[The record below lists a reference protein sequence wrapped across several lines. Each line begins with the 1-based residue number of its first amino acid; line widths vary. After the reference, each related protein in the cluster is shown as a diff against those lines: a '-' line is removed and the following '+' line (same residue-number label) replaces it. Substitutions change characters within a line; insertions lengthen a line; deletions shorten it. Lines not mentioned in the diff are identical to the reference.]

1 MATYVLVGGAWLGA
15 WAWRDVAGD
24 LRARGHE
31 VHPVTLTGLG
41 ERAHLARPEVD
52 LDTHVTDVVNV
63 LRYEDLSDVVLVG
76 HSYAGLVVT
85 GVADRAPER
94 LAQVVYLDTGPLPPG
109 RALLDF
115 NPPGERE
122 RLTRLV
128 EERGDGWLLP
138 VPAFEDL
145 GTPGAIGDLG
155 APQRA
160 LLEAR
165 ATPQPFR
172 TWTQPLDYLEPERPP
187 YGRVLVLA
195 GGWGMT
201 AAQLR
206 EGVEAGSPALR
217 LFAAPDW
224 RIEEMATGHW
234 PMLSQPGATS
244 ALLDRLA
251 AGTVPAAGGQQQ
263 R

>member
-15 WAWRDVAGD
+15 WAWGDVARD
-24 LRARGHE
+24 LRARGHD

-41 ERAHLARPEVD
+41 ERAHLARPEID

-63 LRYEDLSDVVLVG
+63 LVYEDLHEVVLVG

-94 LAQVVYLDTGPLPPG
+94 LAQVVYLDTGPLPSG
-109 RALLDF
+109 QSLLDF
-115 NPPGERE
+115 NPPEERE
-122 RLTRLV
+122 RLRRLV
-128 EERGDGWLLP
+128 DERGGGWLLP

-145 GTPGAIGDLG
+145 GTPESIGDLG
-155 APQRA
+155 ERQRA

-172 TWTQPLDYLEPERPP
+172 TWTQPLDYREQDGPP

-195 GGWGMT
+195 GGWGLT

-206 EGVEAGSPALR
+206 EGVEGGDPALR
-217 LFAAPDW
+217 LFEAPDW
-224 RIEEMATGHW
+224 RFEELATGHW
-234 PMLSQPGATS
+234 PMLSAPGATS

-251 AGTVPAAGGQQQ
+251 AGTVPAASGQQQ